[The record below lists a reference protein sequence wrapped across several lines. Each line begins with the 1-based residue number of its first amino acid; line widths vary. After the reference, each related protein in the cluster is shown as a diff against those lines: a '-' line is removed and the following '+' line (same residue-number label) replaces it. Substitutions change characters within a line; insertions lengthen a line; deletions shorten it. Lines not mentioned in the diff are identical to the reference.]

1 MANTHY
7 TARNLSLTFCP
18 AAVITGAIGPLDT
31 LISVTGLTS
40 PSPNDIRLGSA
51 AMIGEEIVA
60 IVSQAGSDFGIAR
73 GCGDTIPAS
82 HGAGTTI
89 WFFDDFVATDGIEY
103 AGNET
108 IGVKPLPETLT
119 GGSVPIAYSPPEGL
133 TFNYRFPRPYPPA
146 QVEANGSPWFNLV
159 DISGATTQLDLTWVH
174 RNRVTQM
181 DLLVD
186 HTQANVT
193 PEVGQTYTVRVYDD
207 LGVLKATHTGIAA
220 MSWQYSVQ
228 QMTSDFAAASTPG
241 VIAGYLMFVSVR
253 EGYESLQPY
262 RIDFTFESRSPVSND
277 FTLSFDIQSSVVQD
291 FSFNYDI
298 LN

>member
-1 MANTHY
+1 MANTDY

-146 QVEANGSPWFNLV
+146 QVKANGSPWFNLV

-181 DLLVD
+181 DLLVG

-207 LGVLKATHTGIAA
+207 ANVLKATYSGIDA
-220 MSWQYSVQ
+220 MAWSYTVE
-228 QMTSDFAAASTPG
+228 QMTTDFAAGSTAG

-253 EGYESLQPY
+253 DGYESLQPY
-262 RIDFTFESRSPVSND
+262 RIDFEFVARSSVESD
-277 FTLSFDIQSSVVQD
+277 LTLS
-291 FSFNYDI
+291 YDI